1 MVSQAK
7 RPERDALTSIY
18 YHIISCVL
26 KISLEIILIQMVT
39 KFWLLPTLLHPL
51 PTLPHPLPTLLHPP
65 AFHFISAPDRLM
77 MYLGIFESSPIF
89 S

>member
-1 MVSQAK
+1 MVFQAK

-26 KISLEIILIQMVT
+26 KNSPEIILIQMVT
-39 KFWLLPTLLHPL
+39 NFWLLPTLLHL
-51 PTLPHPLPTLLHPP
+51 LPTLLHPP
-65 AFHFISAPDRLM
+65 AFHLISAPDRLM
-77 MYLGIFESSPIF
+77 MYLGIFESSPAF